1 MTKQAPQYL
10 IGIDLGTT
18 NTVVAYADMQQP
30 LTPENC
36 QIFEVEQLVAAGEVA
51 KRPLL
56 PSFRYHPTQGEL
68 NESDLVLPWSG
79 SAGAAQGELA
89 GELSQVVIGEWAR
102 ALGAKV
108 DGRQVDRKSVV

>member
-1 MTKQAPQYL
+1 MTEQQPQFL

-36 QIFEVEQLVAAGEVA
+36 RIFEIEQLVAPGEVA

-56 PSFRYHPTQGEL
+56 PHKRL
-68 NESDLVLPWSG
+68 
-79 SAGAAQGELA
+79 
-89 GELSQVVIGEWAR
+89 
-102 ALGAKV
+102 
-108 DGRQVDRKSVV
+108 